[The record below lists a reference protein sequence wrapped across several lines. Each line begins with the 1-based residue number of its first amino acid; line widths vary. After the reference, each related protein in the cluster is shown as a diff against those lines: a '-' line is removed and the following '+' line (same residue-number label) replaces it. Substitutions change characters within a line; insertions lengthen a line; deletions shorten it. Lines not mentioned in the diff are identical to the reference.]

1 MTLGD
6 LLMRQGP
13 LIKVPKDQQSSQEPT
28 EATSREFI
36 IRYLGCLGL
45 SPSDLDKL
53 PKVLREG
60 SINAAA
66 TRCMAEVMRSS
77 TWDELFVKINL
88 EAALME
94 TVARHEVQQLGI
106 NKQSVDSLSLWGFY
120 NFMTSINTIRS
131 LMSSDNTKPVGL
143 ITLTKEIYL
152 LFDLL
157 MELSKRKIIPPN
169 LEVEIWKV
177 RETLVEIMEELFK
190 GNRMMT
196 VHDKSLDGNRQLR

>member
-1 MTLGD
+1 MLGD
-6 LLMRQGP
+6 LLIRQGP
-13 LIKVPKDQQSSQEPT
+13 LIRVPKDQQSSQKPT

-60 SINAAA
+60 SINADAA
-66 TRCMAEVMRSS
+66 RCMAEVMRSS

-106 NKQSVDSLSLWGFY
+106 NKQSVDSLSLLALYDFIVSM
-120 NFMTSINTIRS
+120 NIIRQLLS
-131 LMSSDNTKPVGL
+131 NESTRPVAL
-143 ITLTKEIYL
+143 ATLSKITYM
-152 LFDLL
+152 LFDVY
-157 MELSKRKIIPPN
+157 MEATKRKFIDPN
-169 LEVEIWKV
+169 LEVEVWRT
-177 RETLVEIMEELFK
+177 RETLVEVMEELFK
-190 GNRMMT
+190 RNGTIT
-196 VHDKSLDGNRQLR
+196 VNDKSFDGNKQLR

>member
-6 LLMRQGP
+6 LLIRQGP
-13 LIKVPKDQQSSQEPT
+13 LIRVPKDQQSSQKPT

-60 SINAAA
+60 SINADAA
-66 TRCMAEVMRSS
+66 RCMAEVMRSS

-106 NKQSVDSLSLWGFY
+106 NKQSVDSLSLLALYDFIVSM
-120 NFMTSINTIRS
+120 NIIRQLLS
-131 LMSSDNTKPVGL
+131 NESTRPVAL
-143 ITLTKEIYL
+143 ATLSKITYM
-152 LFDLL
+152 LFDVY
-157 MELSKRKIIPPN
+157 MEATKRKFIDPN
-169 LEVEIWKV
+169 LEVEVWRT
-177 RETLVEIMEELFK
+177 RETLVEVMEELFK
-190 GNRMMT
+190 RNGTIT
-196 VHDKSLDGNRQLR
+196 VNDKSFDGNKQLR